1 MRRRPHA
8 AARTS
13 PQADTDTGSPPPTA
27 LRTPG
32 RRLSENHAR
41 RPPHH
46 RRASAERFFAAVAT
60 GIRSAVGEGRK
71 THRPTH
77 GTTDKKPS
85 TPHTRR
91 RPRIRHQITSEP
103 LHVAAM
109 ARLPSFSGPIRNRS
123 PLRTGLIR
131 KRPHPDSPAG
141 AETGIRLF
149 RAIDDDT
156 PRHRTSGIVYFPSP
170 IFSIKACVSG
180 LCPRKST

>member
-8 AARTS
+8 AARTT
-13 PQADTDTGSPPPTA
+13 PQADTDTGSPPRPRFAHPAADCPKT
-27 LRTPG
+27 TPG
-32 RRLSENHAR
+32 G
-41 RPPHH
+41 H
-46 RRASAERFFAAVAT
+46 RTIAAHPRNASSPRWRQASVLRSGRGER
-60 GIRSAVGEGRK
+60 
-71 THRPTH
+71 H
-77 GTTDKKPS
+77 TDQPKKLS

-109 ARLPSFSGPIRNRS
+109 ARFPSFSGPIRNRS